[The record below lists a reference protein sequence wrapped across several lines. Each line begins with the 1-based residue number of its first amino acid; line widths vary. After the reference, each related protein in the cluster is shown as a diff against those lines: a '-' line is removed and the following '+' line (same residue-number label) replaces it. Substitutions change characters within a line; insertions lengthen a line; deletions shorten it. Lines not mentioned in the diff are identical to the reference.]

1 MPEITQVCVI
11 SEVSVPA
18 GRSRSARAGTET
30 HSGVIHAALVRP
42 PVRKRLR
49 YAWPPG
55 VTAALTA
62 RTDLGIRRGRA
73 GCARGLPPTH
83 VRAPRSATAGRS
95 PAGHRPSGTG
105 CPDAA
110 SPGRQ
115 KEQVRS
121 RLHTAPVPTGLCRA
135 TTFSAA
141 FWPRAWH
148 HARTSR
154 PQIWRP
160 SSISPVPWQWCGCCC
175 CDNRT
180 ATIVRKLVGL
190 RAATQAGRP
199 GHTARTH
206 GRPRSPS

>member
-1 MPEITQVCVI
+1 MLSQ
-11 SEVSVPA
+11 
-18 GRSRSARAGTET
+18 RSRFRLGDLGPPAPEPHSLRRHPRRAGQ
-30 HSGVIHAALVRP
+30 AAGAQEAST
-42 PVRKRLR
+42 
-49 YAWPPG
+49 AWPAG

-62 RTDLGIRRGRA
+62 RTGLGILRGQA

-110 SPGRQ
+110 SPGKQ

-141 FWPRAWH
+141 FWQRAWG

-160 SSISPVPWQWCGCCC
+160 SSISPVPWQWCGCSY

-190 RAATQAGRP
+190 RAATRSRGLGQ
-199 GHTARTH
+199 TARTH